1 MHQYVHQRRRRV
13 DGIGVNCSAKISYR
27 CIENKKEKKE
37 DRLEFLPMGARSD
50 ISLRAQCTKRDRR
63 YFNRILTSR
72 RCCAPLHSV
81 LINSKG
87 VYRFYNVGILIHRR
101 IHTIATRKS
110 VEIHIGRG
118 RDMAG
123 IYNKVIP
130 VMKRLYTYLPKRELH
145 RM

>member
-1 MHQYVHQRRRRV
+1 MCINV
-13 DGIGVNCSAKISYR
+13 GVGSMKLASTAPQKYRIDVSRIKRKKKKIDLNSYQWAHAPIFHYGLNLRSA
-27 CIENKKEKKE
+27 
-37 DRLEFLPMGARSD
+37 
-50 ISLRAQCTKRDRR
+50 KRDRR
-63 YFNRILTSR
+63 YFNRTLTSR